1 MASDINTIDKIR
13 ELIKSGKI
21 QDIEQVLCKGLL
33 MPFNTCNSGSRK
45 QMFGSQ
51 IEQKLEL
58 LKAELAR
65 VSTGYENRFGDRSSS
80 IIQTDRD
87 LVVVHKISKF
97 SFDPDRFYY
106 LIVYDPSENSFGLIE
121 RKSYEHFTE
130 TYGVLYNNDFIDKLK
145 PGNKINCGS
154 TIRKSLSYDEYN
166 NRKDGVNLL
175 ATYMSNEATKEDG
188 ILISNSASIKLASPL
203 IKKVPIV
210 INDNDIPLNMYARN
224 LSDYKC
230 FPDIGES
237 TEYAKGILCAIR
249 RQKKEEMLFTQSRQN
264 LSRIMISDDKYTVE
278 GTVVD
283 IDIYANNPELL
294 ADSYYFSQ
302 LKYYNDEHI
311 RFMTEFMEK
320 VEPLVS
326 SGYYC
331 SYELKKVYTQFKKIL
346 NGGQYLKDNIFSNV
360 IVELTLVEY
369 NQVKIGDKI
378 SNRYGGKG
386 VVSDILPDEMMPLLD
401 NGRRVELIYNSSTCI
416 NRENNGQ
423 LNEMNL
429 NFVSDRIVDHV
440 NNLECF
446 DINYVVNLYIDY
458 LSIINKDLAKQMEEY
473 ILSADPEDQT
483 AFMKN
488 MFDEG
493 IILPINPVKD
503 NINIDTLAEIKRKFP
518 FVKQYRVQV
527 PQIGSDGKYRYV
539 NTRRTL
545 ECGEQYIWRLKQYAE
560 EKFSVV
566 SLSATTLKN
575 ENTRDN
581 SKRSYKSPYAKTCVK
596 FGDMETGDML
606 HLGVEEVIVNLLLV
620 SLAPKA
626 RREVGRQLTEGP
638 IFDIDIKL
646 PEDASNRSVEILN
659 AYLLTIGLRLVFIK
673 IPKRINRPIKYVHK
687 REMLIRP
694 KKLIRPL
701 VYENGDNYCIP
712 ATIGDQTLMEN
723 QNKKKILQYINK
735 E

>member
-1 MASDINTIDKIR
+1 
-13 ELIKSGKI
+13 
-21 QDIEQVLCKGLL
+21 
-33 MPFNTCNSGSRK
+33 
-45 QMFGSQ
+45 
-51 IEQKLEL
+51 
-58 LKAELAR
+58 
-65 VSTGYENRFGDRSSS
+65 
-80 IIQTDRD
+80 
-87 LVVVHKISKF
+87 
-97 SFDPDRFYY
+97 
-106 LIVYDPSENSFGLIE
+106 
-121 RKSYEHFTE
+121 
-130 TYGVLYNNDFIDKLK
+130 
-145 PGNKINCGS
+145 
-154 TIRKSLSYDEYN
+154 
-166 NRKDGVNLL
+166 
-175 ATYMSNEATKEDG
+175 
-188 ILISNSASIKLASPL
+188 
-203 IKKVPIV
+203 
-210 INDNDIPLNMYARN
+210 
-224 LSDYKC
+224 
-230 FPDIGES
+230 
-237 TEYAKGILCAIR
+237 
-249 RQKKEEMLFTQSRQN
+249 
-264 LSRIMISDDKYTVE
+264 
-278 GTVVD
+278 
-283 IDIYANNPELL
+283 
-294 ADSYYFSQ
+294 
-302 LKYYNDEHI
+302 
-311 RFMTEFMEK
+311 
-320 VEPLVS
+320 
-326 SGYYC
+326 
-331 SYELKKVYTQFKKIL
+331 
-346 NGGQYLKDNIFSNV
+346 
-360 IVELTLVEY
+360 
-369 NQVKIGDKI
+369 
-378 SNRYGGKG
+378 
-386 VVSDILPDEMMPLLD
+386 
-401 NGRRVELIYNSSTCI
+401 
-416 NRENNGQ
+416 
-423 LNEMNL
+423 
-429 NFVSDRIVDHV
+429 
-440 NNLECF
+440 
-446 DINYVVNLYIDY
+446 
-458 LSIINKDLAKQMEEY
+458 MEEY

-488 MFDEG
+488 VFDEG

-673 IPKRINRPIKYVHK
+673 IPKHINRPIKYVHK

-701 VYENGDNYCIP
+701 VYENGDNYCIS